1 MTREIPVN
9 HKPLYV
15 IAAALIVS
23 MPGTSAGQDRP
34 PDVRPDTGL
43 DVGTEYDPLG
53 IRAGGFRIFPAT
65 DFSASYDD
73 NVYATKDNTR
83 SDFIFVV
90 GPTVAVQSDFSRHA
104 IGFNVFSR
112 VGRYV
117 DETKENYWD
126 YGIESEGQLD
136 ITEANN
142 LQGGFSV
149 ARLHDARDDAEDD
162 ATLAESLR
170 PVRYMDYEA
179 DLAYNHLFNRVTFRV
194 GGEFE
199 RRDYRQGAGTAR
211 QNDRDINLYTGL
223 LRLGYNLSP
232 RINTFVEGLY
242 NVERRDIH
250 RDSDG
255 LERDSNG
262 WEARTGVDVNFTDLL
277 FGEAFVGYVTQYFDD
292 SAFSTQSGLAYGLNL
307 TWLPTLLTT
316 VTLTGARQFEPTDN
330 EDASSN
336 FETSVGLRVDH
347 ELLRNVLIGAEGGY
361 VRDDFENANRTDN
374 RYDAGADITYLLNRH
389 FSVGAAY
396 QYSTRDSDTE
406 TAEFDSNIFTVRV
419 RAQL

>member
-23 MPGTSAGQDRP
+23 MPGTSAGQERAP
-34 PDVRPDTGL
+34 GVSPDTGL
-43 DVGTEYDPLG
+43 DVGTEYSPLG

-65 DFSASYDD
+65 EFSASYDD
-73 NVYATKDNTR
+73 NIYATKDNTR
-83 SDFIFVV
+83 SDYIFVV
-90 GPTVAVQSDFSRHA
+90 GPTVEVQSEFSRHF

-136 ITEANN
+136 ITSTNN
-142 LQGGFSV
+142 LQGGFTV
-149 ARLHDARDDAEDD
+149 ARLHDSRDDPEDD
-162 ATLAESLR
+162 ATLAESVR
-170 PVRYMDYEA
+170 PVRYMNYA
-179 DLAYNHLFNRVTFRV
+179 ANLAYNHLFNRVTFRV
-194 GGEFE
+194 GAVFN
-199 RRDYRQGAGTAR
+199 RDDYRQGAGSAR
-211 QNDRDINLYTGL
+211 QNDRDVNEYTGL
-223 LRLGYNLSP
+223 LRVGYNVSP

-242 NVERRDIH
+242 NVERRDVH

-255 LERDSNG
+255 FERDNNG
-262 WEARTGVDVNFTDLL
+262 WGARTGVDVNFTDLL
-277 FGEAFVGYVTQYFDD
+277 FGEAFVGYVTQYYDD
-292 SAFSTQSGLAYGLNL
+292 SAFDTESGVNYGLNL

-316 VTLTGARQFEPTDN
+316 VTLTGGSEFEPTTN

-336 FETSVGLRVDH
+336 FESTVGLRVDH

-361 VRDDFENANRTDN
+361 VRSDFSNANRTDN
-374 RYDAGADITYLLNRH
+374 RFDAGADVTYLINRH

-396 QYSTRDSDTE
+396 GFSTRNSDDE
-406 TAEFDSNIFTVRV
+406 QDEFDSNVFTVRV